1 MTSSY
6 SPERNFD
13 ATKKPGFNGN
23 PATLFAEGTL
33 PAGWQTWEGAAAVAP
48 GASTAATGVT
58 INAAGEGFDDG
69 SAAGVAT
76 TALTG
81 GGSGLTVDVTISS
94 GQMQAATVNAGGSGY
109 AQGDT
114 VSVTG
119 YDGVVLGVTVTSD

>member
-1 MTSSY
+1 MTY

-23 PATLFAEGTL
+23 PATLFEGGTL
-33 PAGWQTWEGAAAVAP
+33 PAGWQTWEGTAAVAP
-48 GASTAATGVT
+48 GASTAASGVT
-58 INAAGEGFDDG
+58 INAAGEGYEDG
-69 SAAGVAT
+69 SVSAIAT

-81 GGSGLTVDVTISS
+81 SGTGLTVDLVIDS
-94 GQMQAATVNAGGSGY
+94 GQLQQATVNAGGSGY

-119 YDGVVLGVTVTSD
+119 YDGAVLGVTVTSD